1 MTTSTLGPLG
11 AIVGTMHYHA
21 EDHRFYVF
29 FQQDM
34 TWFEAYNYCQ
44 THEGEIVSYE
54 NKTEEEDVGMLRR
67 NIFKENSRTFWTS
80 ARYHAID
87 GDWKWSPSNV
97 TFPDV
102 GDITGERGECLA
114 YKATYTQFQIV
125 QSFCNSSLPFMCEWP
140 YAPMVTQCR
149 CPLGYNG
156 PYCEIEPVESANP
169 PASPVGTNWH
179 DRRSKCEG
187 LPFQVT
193 CVTTQ
198 QSNKRI
204 RIEYAAFG
212 RFEINDT
219 VCEAPTVHEE
229 DTNCVASTSLLKTT
243 AQCNGK
249 PYCDLDPGIVF
260 FQSIPCK
267 STKYLEVRYR
277 CGEDDAEIYN
287 APYFPALSAAPVMY
301 CDQVVVGAHTWMRTR
316 EDTVAIHDCPD
327 GYIGQIKYDCEEGG
341 SWAADGPDDSSCRVD
356 NEENQL
362 FLNIVEGDK
371 LATEFASDVLNF
383 ISDPESGGATAEGTV
398 EILSVLTTV
407 FVTQE
412 TESDGGEQVNAVDE
426 FAKSSSQ
433 SITQV
438 MEDVTQSV
446 ADQLA
451 ENITTTVTTENID
464 MTCGSIP
471 IRVKPL
477 SYPSDDVFEQVASTK
492 ASVVL
497 PASSFDIG
505 CDTGEWPPESMNITG
520 NVSCIFY
527 VYGDEDGSGYWSS
540 EGCRVVESNR
550 SHTKCACNHLT
561 NFAILLDV
569 TGVYTEIPAVHNLA
583 LELLTLIGCSI
594 SIACLAVSIFAFSFF
609 KSLWNTRTTIHRNL
623 CISLLVAELLFLVG
637 VERTENKIACSVIA
651 GLIHYSFLCA
661 FAWMFLE
668 GIQLYIMLVHVFST
682 NSKVFPYYLAG
693 YGVPAVIVAIAAGV
707 TQGSGYGTDMYC
719 WLSTDRGFIWSFAG
733 PVALIIVVN
742 LVFMVVS
749 LRVAYSGRAAVSKDA
764 TSSQDIKVWIKGAVT
779 LTFLLGS
786 TWVIG
791 FMNLAE
797 GTLPLAY
804 AFTILNSLQGLFI
817 FIYHCLGNERVKKEM
832 AKLLLRQKWLP
843 SWLRVRLEPL
853 VPSTTS
859 TYSTQQSSVDKKADS
874 TKTKKTDSVALT
886 DKKDAVHPVAY
897 VQDIDVSDEKP
908 HSWLYDKSGVLNDR
922 ANLKNDVDGA
932 DYY

>member
-1 MTTSTLGPLG
+1 
-11 AIVGTMHYHA
+11 
-21 EDHRFYVF
+21 
-29 FQQDM
+29 
-34 TWFEAYNYCQ
+34 
-44 THEGEIVSYE
+44 
-54 NKTEEEDVGMLRR
+54 
-67 NIFKENSRTFWTS
+67 
-80 ARYHAID
+80 
-87 GDWKWSPSNV
+87 
-97 TFPDV
+97 
-102 GDITGERGECLA
+102 
-114 YKATYTQFQIV
+114 
-125 QSFCNSSLPFMCEWP
+125 
-140 YAPMVTQCR
+140 
-149 CPLGYNG
+149 
-156 PYCEIEPVESANP
+156 
-169 PASPVGTNWH
+169 
-179 DRRSKCEG
+179 
-187 LPFQVT
+187 
-193 CVTTQ
+193 
-198 QSNKRI
+198 
-204 RIEYAAFG
+204 
-212 RFEINDT
+212 
-219 VCEAPTVHEE
+219 
-229 DTNCVASTSLLKTT
+229 
-243 AQCNGK
+243 
-249 PYCDLDPGIVF
+249 
-260 FQSIPCK
+260 
-267 STKYLEVRYR
+267 
-277 CGEDDAEIYN
+277 
-287 APYFPALSAAPVMY
+287 
-301 CDQVVVGAHTWMRTR
+301 
-316 EDTVAIHDCPD
+316 
-327 GYIGQIKYDCEEGG
+327 
-341 SWAADGPDDSSCRVD
+341 
-356 NEENQL
+356 
-362 FLNIVEGDK
+362 
-371 LATEFASDVLNF
+371 
-383 ISDPESGGATAEGTV
+383 
-398 EILSVLTTV
+398 
-407 FVTQE
+407 
-412 TESDGGEQVNAVDE
+412 
-426 FAKSSSQ
+426 
-433 SITQV
+433 
-438 MEDVTQSV
+438 
-446 ADQLA
+446 
-451 ENITTTVTTENID
+451 

-471 IRVKPL
+471 PRVKPL
-477 SYPSDDVFEQVASTK
+477 SYPSDDVFDQVASSK

-497 PASSFDIG
+497 PASSFDSG
-505 CDTGEWPPESMNITG
+505 CDTATRIGIIEFKSGITLGNVSSSLSTQNATSLQNQAVVNSVVFGVSATACNGSLTRFNQEEEVEFVLSHDNMNVTG

-527 VYGDEDGSGYWSS
+527 VYGEEAGSGYWSS

-569 TGVYTEIPAVHNLA
+569 TGVYTEVPEVHNLA

-594 SIACLAVSIFAFSFF
+594 SIVCLAISIFAFSFF

-637 VERTENKIACSVIA
+637 VKRTENRIVCSVIA

-693 YGVPAVIVAIAAGV
+693 YGAPAVIVAIAAGV
-707 TQGSGYGTDMYC
+707 TQGSGYGTDKYC

-797 GTLPLAY
+797 ATLPLQY

-843 SWLRVRLEPL
+843 GWLRVRLEPL
-853 VPSTTS
+853 APSTTS
-859 TYSTQQSSVDKKADS
+859 TYSTQQSSVDKKAGS

-886 DKKDAVHPVAY
+886 DKKDAVHPVAH
-897 VQDIDVSDEKP
+897 VQDVDVSDEKP